1 MPKLRLHSPASIP
14 GLGSMLDIPGDD
26 VTVGRSPENQ
36 LVIPENT
43 VSLRHARIRRT
54 AEGWV
59 LTDWGDTN
67 GIWIGVKRVTQLQ
80 LRTGQLFRI
89 GGVAVE
95 FIDDAADSLELGSV
109 AKPLEAHSAGP
120 AGDSGIRGARPH
132 EAADDTVL
140 APPAMISSVDAR
152 RDRNS
157 SAQLPSTA
165 SSPKHSRLQR
175 MVAGMLAL
183 IVLGFAVTLGGWFAL
198 RWLTTSRNMPR
209 IPAWASGE
217 VSSKTAPTVAPPAP
231 DALLVDKTVDN
242 VGEEQRVEVPEVLS
256 LVLPQNALHT
266 PTHLVVARAQPQGS
280 PFCGATDF
288 AGGVFEIATS
298 SNRVWAQPGT
308 LELSVD
314 VDQLAKTR
322 VPALAIGLL
331 NQQSQQWQLLPT
343 EYDSVRRIARAQL
356 RQPGHVALFFVRGP
370 EQFAA
375 SEHFA
380 LLFQPKAEAAGATK
394 PAHPPDRSTR
404 TLNELEAA
412 LTKYRSAGY
421 RVPNGLLWACILNT
435 NIPRTLSLLPVAPR
449 SELQK
454 GHSQALARA
463 AFAALSPAYFN
474 SRSTEG
480 REFWFE
486 AMLDAI
492 ANHAIGTRS
501 VAATPTH
508 KRLANSLLAED
519 WPAAP
524 LFLGLVPRF
533 VGPQVDLFRIWTD
546 TTHVMAELDAK
557 PGTEGQAPVLAI
569 ELALQQETQKSLLDH
584 YSDFVRERL
593 LASPGNGSE
602 NSANDRCPSAV
613 QFAPGVRS
621 GTLQLD
627 VPGQYTARWACLSVE
642 VTAAKYRSIT
652 TRLAAELPAGFSLH
666 LLRVNSGQ
674 PIEIAISAAQST
686 RIDLAA
692 TDMLL
697 LFGVSS
703 GIVQSSSITLR
714 YEDATL
720 GASLEP
726 AGPRAVRPGQNVP
739 VNLQLSGILPDL
751 RNLEVQWDHGDG
763 SPKDRASVPV
773 GPGGV
778 LRVEHAHVWPQAG
791 KFSLRVSVFDPASP
805 KQEMGFATQ
814 EVTAEPVVIEPSVT
828 EPNPQAQTDRAAE
841 VPIPIVINPPE
852 PPIPAAPSSVSVQ

>member
-1 MPKLRLHSPASIP
+1 
-14 GLGSMLDIPGDD
+14 MLDIPGDD

-36 LVIPENT
+36 IVIPENT

-59 LTDWGDTN
+59 LTDLGNTN
-67 GIWIGVKRVTQLQ
+67 GIWVGVKRVAQLP
-80 LRTGQLFRI
+80 LRSGQLFRI

-109 AKPLEAHSAGP
+109 AKPSEAHGAGS

-140 APPAMISSVDAR
+140 APPKMISSVDVR
-152 RDRNS
+152 RDGNS
-157 SAQLPSTA
+157 SVPLPSTA
-165 SSPKHSRLQR
+165 SFPKRSRLQR

-209 IPAWASGE
+209 VPAWASGD
-217 VSSKTAPTVAPPAP
+217 VSSQPAPTTAPLAPE
-231 DALLVDKTVDN
+231 ALLADKAVAN
-242 VGEEQRVEVPEVLS
+242 VGEEQRVDVPDVLS

-266 PTHLVVARAQPQGS
+266 PTHLVVARSQPQGS
-280 PFCGATDF
+280 PFCGATEF

-322 VPALAIGLL
+322 VPAMAIGLL
-331 NQQSQQWQLLPT
+331 NQQGQQWQLLPT

-356 RQPGHVALFFVRGP
+356 RQPGHVALFFVKGP

-380 LLFQPKAEAAGATK
+380 LLFQSKAEATGVTK
-394 PAHPPDRSTR
+394 PTHPPDRSTR
-404 TLNELEAA
+404 ALNQLEAA
-412 LTKYRSAGY
+412 LSQYRTAGY
-421 RVPNGLLWACILNT
+421 RVPNGLLWACILNS
-435 NIPRTLSLLPVAPR
+435 NIPRTLSLMPVATR
-449 SELQK
+449 SELQR
-454 GHSQALARA
+454 GRSQALARA

-492 ANHAIGTRS
+492 ATHAIGTRA
-501 VAATPTH
+501 VAVAPAY

-557 PGTEGQAPVLAI
+557 PGAEGQAPVLAI

-584 YSDFVRERL
+584 YSNFVRERL

-602 NSANDRCPSAV
+602 ISANDRCPSTT

-621 GTLQLD
+621 GALQLD
-627 VPGQYTARWACLSVE
+627 VPGQYTARWACLFAE
-642 VTAAKYRSIT
+642 VAASKYRSIT
-652 TRLAAELPAGFSLH
+652 LRLAAELPAGLSLH
-666 LLRVNSGQ
+666 LLRFNSGQ
-674 PIEIAISAAQST
+674 PIPIGISAAQST
-686 RIDLAA
+686 RIDLAN
-692 TDMLL
+692 TDTLL
-697 LFGVSS
+697 LLGVSS
-703 GIVQSSSITLR
+703 GIVQNSSTTLR

-726 AGPRAVRPGQNVP
+726 AGPRAVRPGQSVP
-739 VNLQLSGILPDL
+739 VNLQVTGILPDL
-751 RNLEVQWDHGDG
+751 KNLDIQWDYGDG
-763 SPKDRASVPV
+763 SPKDRASNPV
-773 GPGGV
+773 GLGGV
-778 LRVEHAHVWPQAG
+778 LRVEHAHVWPHAG
-791 KFSLRVSVFDPASP
+791 KFSLRVSIFDPASP
-805 KQEMGFATQ
+805 AQEMGFTLQ
-814 EVTAEPVVIEPSVT
+814 EITVEPVAVELSVP
-828 EPNPQAQTDRAAE
+828 EPNPQAQTDRVAE
-841 VPIPIVINPPE
+841 VPIPNVIAPPE